1 MALIYRVISGKIKQ
15 KKTNCLFQY
24 FCHMKKTITAI
35 ILFTISGLLIS
46 SFSAPPEITTKS
58 ALGQKLFNDKIL
70 SKDNSI
76 SCASCHLPE
85 YGFSDTTA
93 FSKGIEGRS
102 TTRNTP
108 SVLNMKNRPYFFW
121 DGRAKTLEQQA
132 LMPIAH
138 PDEMGLPIKEAVA
151 RLNASAEYRKLFLRI
166 FKTLPNSKNLGLAFA
181 AFERTLETDSSRF
194 DAYIDDLVDFTASEE
209 RGRKL
214 FISERTKCFDCHRGP
229 DFTDDQF
236 KNIGLFDGYAL
247 NDSGR
252 YLISRKKDDLGK
264 FKTPG
269 LRNIALTAP
278 YMHNGMFQTLE
289 EVIDYYNNPGAFVLN
304 PINMDSTMGAPIGL
318 NKQEKAD
325 LLAFLKTLTDKR
337 FQKQR

>member
-1 MALIYRVISGKIKQ
+1 MKQIIAAIVVITVTG
-15 KKTNCLFQY
+15 
-24 FCHMKKTITAI
+24 I
-35 ILFTISGLLIS
+35 IIAAFTEPAPINSKGL
-46 SFSAPPEITTKS
+46 
-58 ALGQKLFNDKIL
+58 LGQKLFNDKIL

-76 SCASCHLPE
+76 SCASCHLPA
-85 YGFSDTTA
+85 YGFADTLA
-93 FSKGIEGRS
+93 FSSGIEGRS
-102 TTRNTP
+102 TVRNTP

-121 DGRAKTLEQQA
+121 DGRAKSLEEQA

-138 PDEMGLPIKEAVA
+138 PDEMGLPITEAVK

-166 FKTLPNSKNLGLAFA
+166 FKTLPNKYNLGAAFA
-181 AFERTLETDSSRF
+181 AFEKTLETDSSRF
-194 DAYIDDLVDFTASEE
+194 DAYMDDLVEFTDSEE

-214 FISERTKCFDCHRGP
+214 FISEKTKCFDCHKGP

-247 NDSGR
+247 KDSGR
-252 YLISRKKDDLGK
+252 YLITKKKEDLGK

-289 EVIDYYNNPGAFVLN
+289 EVIEYYNNPGAFVLN
-304 PINMDSTMGAPIGL
+304 PINMDSTMGVPIGL

-337 FQKQR
+337 LGVRD